1 VSELSERPVPLEP
14 VLEPLL
20 DPHGDAFVPTTY
32 GPSAI
37 ATPANAISIIRLL
50 VTVPFLMLIA
60 ATPLSYAATLL
71 WIVLCITD
79 GIDGWVARRMGTTR
93 SGAFLDPLADKVLV
107 LGAMWALVASDR
119 FAVVPVALITVRELG
134 IQGFRS
140 YWSRVGLAV
149 PASKGAKVKTVV
161 QEVAVGLALLP
172 TFERQLWVADSV
184 LWIAVVLTVVTGF
197 QYLADGRRSTRS
209 GGSLKSV

>member
-1 VSELSERPVPLEP
+1 MSTSEQPFHRESIVDPEIAPVVVPL
-14 VLEPLL
+14 
-20 DPHGDAFVPTTY
+20 ASTF
-32 GPSAI
+32 GPSAL
-37 ATPANAISIIRLL
+37 ATPANAISFVRLL

-60 ATPLSYAATLL
+60 ETPLSYAATLL
-71 WIVLCITD
+71 WFVLCVTD
-79 GIDGWVARRMGTTR
+79 GIDGWVARKQGTTR

-119 FAVVPVALITVRELG
+119 FAVVPVTLITVRELG

-140 YWSRVGLAV
+140 YWGRVGLAV

-172 TFERQLWVADSV
+172 TFEQQLWVADSV
-184 LWIAVVLTVVTGF
+184 LWAAVVLTVVTGW
-197 QYLADGRRSTRS
+197 QYLVDGRRCTRTS
-209 GGSLKSV
+209 GGL

>member
-1 VSELSERPVPLEP
+1 MSTSEQPFHRESIVDPDGSPV
-14 VLEPLL
+14 V
-20 DPHGDAFVPTTY
+20 VPISSTF
-32 GPSAI
+32 GPSAL
-37 ATPANAISIIRLL
+37 ATPANAISFVRLL

-60 ATPLSYAATLL
+60 ETPLSYAATLL
-71 WIVLCITD
+71 WIVLCVTD
-79 GIDGWVARRMGTTR
+79 GIDGWVARKQGTTR

-119 FAVVPVALITVRELG
+119 FAVVPVVLITIRELG

-140 YWSRVGLAV
+140 YWGRLGLAV

-172 TFERQLWVADSV
+172 TFERELWVADAV
-184 LWIAVVLTVVTGF
+184 LWAAVVLTVATGV
-197 QYLADGRRSTRS
+197 QYVADGRAATRR
-209 GGSLKSV
+209 GGSRS

>member
-1 VSELSERPVPLEP
+1 MSTSEQPFHRESIVDPEIAPVR
-14 VLEPLL
+14 
-20 DPHGDAFVPTTY
+20 VPISSTF
-32 GPSAI
+32 GPSAL
-37 ATPANAISIIRLL
+37 ATPANAISFVRLL

-60 ATPLSYAATLL
+60 ETPLSYAATLL

-79 GIDGWVARRMGTTR
+79 GIDGWVARKQGTTR

-119 FAVVPVALITVRELG
+119 FAVAPVILITIRELG

-140 YWSRVGLAV
+140 YWGRLGLAV

-161 QEVAVGLALLP
+161 QEVAVGLALIP

-184 LWIAVVLTVVTGF
+184 LWAAVVLTVVTGV
-197 QYLADGRRSTRS
+197 QYLADGRRATRA
-209 GGSLKSV
+209 GGSLAG

>member
-1 VSELSERPVPLEP
+1 MSTSEQPFHGDPLVDPEGSPVVVPLST
-14 VLEPLL
+14 
-20 DPHGDAFVPTTY
+20 F
-32 GPSAI
+32 GPSAL
-37 ATPANAISIIRLL
+37 ATPANAISFVRLL

-60 ATPLSYAATLL
+60 ETPLSYAATLF
-71 WIVLCITD
+71 WIVLCISD
-79 GIDGWVARRMGTTR
+79 GIDGWVARKQGTTR

-119 FAVVPVALITVRELG
+119 FAVAPVILITIRELG

-140 YWSRVGLAV
+140 YWGRLGLAV

-172 TFERQLWVADSV
+172 TFEHQLWVADSV
-184 LWIAVVLTVVTGF
+184 LWAAVVLTVVTGWH
-197 QYLADGRRSTRS
+197 YLVDGRRCTRA
-209 GGSLKSV
+209 GGSLGA